1 MYQLLSIVLYLVGGF
16 YFIIFGAYVIIIS
29 FIFSHKYLYPTLP
42 FLTRV
47 QLFLLGAWI
56 RIKNKIP
63 NDKTYIVMMNHASFA
78 DVFFSVQPLK
88 GKYTAILASFNFKI
102 PIWGTMLRFFKAIP
116 VYRKDKKKAIKAIKH
131 AETIIKDLK
140 YHVVIFPEG
149 TRTTDGKLQKFKKGG
164 FHMAI
169 NTQVPIIPIAV
180 KGGFNYKPKTRWYIK
195 PSIIDIE
202 VGNPI
207 DVSKYT
213 VNDIDSLIDDTRK
226 EFLKLLNEQEK

>member
-63 NDKTYIVMMNHASFA
+63 NDQTYIVMMNHASFA

-116 VYRKDKKKAIKAIKH
+116 VYRKDKIKAIKAIKH

-149 TRTTDGKLQKFKKGG
+149 TRTTNGKLQKFKKGG

-180 KGGFNYKPKTRWYIK
+180 KGGFSYKPKTRWYIK